1 MAKTKEQEQASLTA
15 FYYAIEKGASL
26 DFNDDG
32 LEYLKTLKRD
42 QLSLSDELKLD
53 IYKVYPDCPKS
64 WYETFLKQAKALI
77 GFLDHKE
84 GTKDKGY
91 LYARWGKNGK
101 SEPVDTIPRDSR
113 TDVGDQ
119 IYALFT
125 KEQKSLF
132 GTGDVSDSW
141 NPMDVYIVKKKDE
154 KSILDT
160 IDCCIKGHIGPDSK
174 DSAEMEIASIN
185 RYLAYLA
192 REHMFVPISLKE
204 SDTGVISLKETNM
217 KKFVTDIPHS
227 TGKPTTDLT
236 TWLAVS
242 DTKGSEGIADFKSNS
257 LTFSASFNEGASTIN
272 YKYES
277 KIGSLQNHATEP
289 RNLVSGTRKKNNL
302 VPANARNGSIPVP
315 RMAKIVEE
323 FSGDK
328 INYMIP
334 MAGEEFGEK
343 HIKYWTTELTKLKAF
358 NNTLVK
364 FNFGPMTF
372 KADGRDL
379 TNLTPGQWVYACANA
394 DSKVKKKTSKDFALR
409 FRSKLRLLRYM
420 KMFVKSVKGPKDND
434 VPIKLSNLIAT
445 LYYTSAKINMTQE
458 DLSGPFIKIQ

>member
-32 LEYLKTLKRD
+32 LDYLKTLKRD

-101 SEPVDTIPRDSR
+101 SEPVDTIPKDSR

-125 KEQKSLF
+125 KEQKALF

-227 TGKPTTDLT
+227 SGRPTTDLT
-236 TWLAVS
+236 TWLEVN
-242 DTKGSEGIADFKSNS
+242 DTKSSDKTPDFRSNS
-257 LTFSASFNEGASTIN
+257 LTFSAVFNEGASYIN

-328 INYMIP
+328 INHMILSLI
-334 MAGEEFGEK
+334 
-343 HIKYWTTELTKLKAF
+343 HI
-358 NNTLVK
+358 
-364 FNFGPMTF
+364 
-372 KADGRDL
+372 
-379 TNLTPGQWVYACANA
+379 
-394 DSKVKKKTSKDFALR
+394 
-409 FRSKLRLLRYM
+409 
-420 KMFVKSVKGPKDND
+420 
-434 VPIKLSNLIAT
+434 
-445 LYYTSAKINMTQE
+445 
-458 DLSGPFIKIQ
+458 